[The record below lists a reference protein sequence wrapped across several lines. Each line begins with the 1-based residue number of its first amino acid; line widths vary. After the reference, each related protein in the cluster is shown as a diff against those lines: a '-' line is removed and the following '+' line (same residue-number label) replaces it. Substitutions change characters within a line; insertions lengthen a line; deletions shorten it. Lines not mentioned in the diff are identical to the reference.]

1 MSRLLFARPVSDI
14 IRAEISPWPP
24 PENSERAC
32 VVFPDNPNRVVDLQF
47 SQSCPDHLLVH
58 FYGPNFYRSLDLI
71 FSTNLHPIPSTIEG
85 SWREEVVI
93 TLERGGILDKG

>member
-24 PENSERAC
+24 PENSERARI
-32 VVFPDNPNRVVDLQF
+32 VFPDNPNRVVDLQF

-58 FYGPNFYRSLDLI
+58 FYGPNFYRSLEMTFLSD
-71 FSTNLHPIPSTIEG
+71 LHPISCTIEG
-85 SWREEVVI
+85 SWGEDLVI